1 MGVKL
6 TIVHIPLLM
15 GVELTIVHIPLL
27 MEENIQTIVET
38 GIN

>member
-15 GVELTIVHIPLL
+15 
-27 MEENIQTIVET
+27 EENVQTIVET
-38 GIN
+38 GINWEKYN

>member
-15 GVELTIVHIPLL
+15 GVKLTIVHIPLL
-27 MEENIQTIVET
+27 MEENVQTIVET

>member
-15 GVELTIVHIPLL
+15 EVKLTIVHIPLL
-27 MEENIQTIVET
+27 MEENVQTIVET